1 VLIIE
6 YCGNAPYID
15 IQGVQSKFGKK
26 CGNVGRA
33 LEMWDFLQ
41 KCRNFRK
48 NVGKLCFLW
57 PARARKKFFK
67 SAITKPSAQG
77 KNKNKGAKP

>member
-1 VLIIE
+1 MWCGCQMKE
-6 YCGNAPYID
+6 Y
-15 IQGVQSKFGKK
+15 QGVQPKFGKK

-41 KCRNFRK
+41 KFRNFRK

-57 PARARKKFFK
+57 PARFARKKFFI

-77 KNKNKGAKP
+77 KNKNSHKGAKL

>member
-1 VLIIE
+1 MFTK
-6 YCGNAPYID
+6 
-15 IQGVQSKFGKK
+15 QGVQPKFGNK

-48 NVGKLCFLW
+48 M
-57 PARARKKFFK
+57 
-67 SAITKPSAQG
+67 
-77 KNKNKGAKP
+77 